1 MIIVYSHVYYFG
13 RINSKYFEKELP
25 VLWNRMPS
33 ELKILVNK
41 RLTTGKSNVTLNAK
55 RKKFEDP
62 DKIVAK
68 LEKKET
74 NKSEEGVGGFLC
86 KFYSNFHKFIKRFN
100 DRWKRR

>member
-41 RLTTGKSNVTLNAK
+41 RLTLNNWQVK
-55 RKKFEDP
+55 CH
-62 DKIVAK
+62 
-68 LEKKET
+68 
-74 NKSEEGVGGFLC
+74 SEC
-86 KFYSNFHKFIKRFN
+86 
-100 DRWKRR
+100 